1 MIANRRRGPRA
12 AALMF
17 MFVGT
22 CLAGQALA
30 QPPGGPPIDPRAM
43 SGIPRA
49 DPQTEPGT
57 ITVRAL
63 LGGFSQPA
71 VGATVELELKS
82 ADGSKTETRTA
93 VVGADGR
100 ASFADL
106 AAFHGGTAIA
116 RADLDGERQSSQPIA
131 VSPAQG
137 YRVLLVKGAGASGA
151 ASGPAAPPSGPA
163 AAPPEPGAGD
173 VPLPGV
179 AFVNPGT
186 PKGTLLVGT
195 LDLRGGAPIEGAKV
209 RLVLTAADGKA
220 ETREAISDSRGT
232 ARFPGLDELAADV
245 SLVAEAD
252 LPTGTERSQPFSLAG
267 KDTGMAVVLAVVGQQ
282 QRAPTRRQMMGA
294 RALPTILPGT
304 VRVTVFGP
312 DDQPINGVPVTVIK
326 QDMTGFSKRYE
337 DTTGEDGVARVG
349 DIPLTGEGL
358 FRVEASYAGA
368 PWRSSFFTL
377 DERMG
382 VAVEM
387 RVFPVTTDLTR
398 VRSAVQFG
406 VDSLENDLARVDH
419 LFQVFVDGDSAYW
432 PGKPYKLNAADG
444 ATGLIV
450 RDRADQI
457 LEHTADAPFTTIEGP
472 LPPGE
477 LIDLSTAYLLE
488 HDGTAEIRW
497 SAPFP
502 IVDGRA
508 VVVDGLKLVRGAKK
522 PPVRPPHQ
530 NGESGVDLDV
540 YEIGA
545 LPQGQAYDLQ
555 IDGLVTRPRLY
566 QWLGLGFGL
575 FVAFAF
581 GLGFALRPRASLR
594 ERLLKR
600 KAALLRKLEAAA
612 PADRPPIV
620 AALDQVYCQLDALE
634 VRPRHADPG
643 AAWQDKQ

>member
-1 MIANRRRGPRA
+1 
-12 AALMF
+12 MF
-17 MFVGT
+17 MFAGT
-22 CLAGQALA
+22 CLAGQAMA

-71 VGATVELELKS
+71 VGATVSLELKS

-93 VVGADGR
+93 VVGSDGR

-106 AAFHGGTAIA
+106 AAFHGGTAVA
-116 RADLDGERQSSQPIA
+116 SADLDGERQSSQPIA

-137 YRVLLVKGAGASGA
+137 FRVLLVKGAGSSGA
-151 ASGPAAPPSGPA
+151 ATSPAGPATSPGAAPPSQ
-163 AAPPEPGAGD
+163 PGAGD

-179 AFVNPGT
+179 AFINPGT

-195 LDLRGGAPIEGAKV
+195 LDLRGGTPIEGAKV
-209 RLVLTAADGKA
+209 RLVLTGPDGKS
-220 ETREAISDSRGT
+220 ETREAVSDSRGT

-245 SLVAEAD
+245 SLIAEAD
-252 LPTGTERSQPFSLAG
+252 LPTGVERSQPFSLAG
-267 KDTGMAVVLAVVGQQ
+267 KDTGMAVVLAVVGPS
-282 QRAPTRRQMMGA
+282 APARRQTMGP
-294 RALPTILPGT
+294 RAVPTILPGT

-312 DDQPINGVPVTVIK
+312 DDRPINGVPVTVIK
-326 QDMTGFSKRYE
+326 QDTTGFSKRYE
-337 DTTGEDGVARVG
+337 DATGEDGVARIG

-368 PWRSSFFTL
+368 PWRSTFFTL

-406 VDSLENDLARVDH
+406 VESMENDLARVDH
-419 LFQVFVDGDSAYW
+419 LFQVYVDGDSAYW
-432 PGKPYKLNAADG
+432 PGKPYKLAAADG

-450 RDRADQI
+450 RDRADQV
-457 LEHTADAPFTTIEGP
+457 LEHAAEAPFTTIEGP

-488 HDGTAEIRW
+488 HDGTAEIHW

-508 VVVDGLKLVRGAKK
+508 VVVDGLKMVRGAKK

-530 NGESGVDLDV
+530 NGESRVDLDV

-555 IDGLVTRPRLY
+555 IDGLVTRPRIY

-575 FVAFAF
+575 FVAVAF

-594 ERLLKR
+594 DRLLKR
-600 KAALLRKLEAAA
+600 KAALLRKLEAAG
-612 PADRPPIV
+612 PGEREPIV
-620 AALDQVYCQLDALE
+620 VALDQVFCQLDALE
-634 VRPRHADPG
+634 ARPRHADPG
-643 AAWQDKQ
+643 AAWQDKA

>member
-1 MIANRRRGPRA
+1 
-12 AALMF
+12 MF
-17 MFVGT
+17 MFAGT

-49 DPQTEPGT
+49 DPQTDPGT

-63 LGGFSQPA
+63 LGTFSQPA

-106 AAFHGGTAIA
+106 TAFHGGTAVA

-131 VSPAQG
+131 VTPAQG
-137 YRVLLVKGAGASGA
+137 FRVLLVKGAGSAGA
-151 ASGPAAPPSGPA
+151 AGGPAGPA
-163 AAPPEPGAGD
+163 TGPATGPAEPGAGD

-195 LDLRGGAPIEGAKV
+195 LDLRGGTPIEGAKV
-209 RLVLTAADGKA
+209 RLVLTAPDGKT

-252 LPTGTERSQPFSLAG
+252 LPSGTERSQPFSLTG
-267 KDTGMAVVLAVVGQQ
+267 TDTGKAVVLAVVGQG
-282 QRAPTRRQMMGA
+282 APTRRQVMGP
-294 RALPTILPGT
+294 RALPTILPGS

-312 DDQPINGVPVTVIK
+312 DDQPINGIPIAVIK

-337 DTTGEDGVARVG
+337 DATGEDGVARIG

-387 RVFPVTTDLTR
+387 RVYPITTDLAR

-406 VDSLENDLARVDH
+406 VESLENDFARVDH
-419 LFQVFVDGDSAYW
+419 LFQVYVDGDSAYW
-432 PGKPYKLNAADG
+432 PGKPYKLAAADG
-444 ATGLIV
+444 ATGLVV

-488 HDGTAEIRW
+488 HDGTAEIHW

-530 NGESGVDLDV
+530 NGESRADLDV

-555 IDGLVTRPRLY
+555 IDGLVTRPRFY

-581 GLGFALRPRASLR
+581 GVGFALRPRASLR
-594 ERLLKR
+594 DRLLKR

-612 PADRPPIV
+612 PAERQPIV
-620 AALDQVYCQLDALE
+620 AALDQVFCQLDALE
-634 VRPRHADPG
+634 VGSRHADPG
-643 AAWQDKQ
+643 AAWQGKR